1 MSKNIVVVIGSPRE
15 NGNTEILSDAF
26 IKGAKSN
33 DNTVTKINLSKL
45 KISDC
50 VDCKYCSTHDG
61 ECAQRD
67 GMDEVY
73 PALRKADMIVF
84 ASPIYFYG
92 FTAQMKAVID
102 RLIVSFA
109 KNFPITSC
117 ALLTV
122 YEDTDTTVCEPII
135 AHYRAVTGLL
145 RWEDKGIIAVSG
157 VGAKGAINCHDS
169 LVQAEQLG
177 TSIK

>member
-1 MSKNIVVVIGSPRE
+1 MSKNIVVVVGSPRE
-15 NGNTEILSDAF
+15 NGNTEILADAF

-50 VDCKYCSTHDG
+50 VDCKYCSTHNG
-61 ECAQRD
+61 ECAQKD

-73 PALRKADMIVF
+73 PELRKADMVVF
-84 ASPIYFYG
+84 ASPVYFYG

-102 RLIVSFA
+102 RLNVTFSN
-109 KNFPITSC
+109 NFPITSC

-122 YEDTDTTVCEPII
+122 YEDTNTTVPDPMI
-135 AHYRAVTGLL
+135 AHYKAFTGLL

-157 VGAKGAINCHDS
+157 VGAKGAINSHDS

-177 TSIK
+177 TSI